1 MLQVSSS
8 HTLCQLQRHGKHHAR
23 DSFSASPCATQ
34 QSNTA
39 ALKHGRRWGARR
51 LGVFTAAN
59 LRVSMSS
66 TKAQASTK
74 VPKHGATFEGQK
86 MSWLGSASFSHAP
99 GSRPGLGGLR
109 PNGRKA
115 GPWRSGAPGKAS
127 ATGDGPWSLETRTS
141 ESYATH
147 LRQRALAGFGR
158 APAPQTVWFQTVV
171 QQVLNLG
178 QAKV

>member
-1 MLQVSSS
+1 MPWKSSFLQGISLLQSGSGRWFPTGGSTSARSCSMLQVSSS

-23 DSFSASPCATQ
+23 DSFSASP
-34 QSNTA
+34 

-86 MSWLGSASFSHAP
+86 MSWLGSASFAHTPYPA
-99 GSRPGLGGLR
+99 RALE
-109 PNGRKA
+109 
-115 GPWRSGAPGKAS
+115 AS
-127 ATGDGPWSLETRTS
+127 AQTAGKLGPGAAGLQGKPRQQATGPGRWRLEPQSRTRPT
-141 ESYATH
+141 
-147 LRQRALAGFGR
+147 
-158 APAPQTVWFQTVV
+158 
-171 QQVLNLG
+171 
-178 QAKV
+178 